1 MASMTQLVENE
12 TVLKSQHI
20 ESEAKDSSIAVKE
33 SHVLNGE
40 DAFAQVSSMSDMAY
54 NITTPTGKT
63 LRCRSKYIG
72 MHSNNLLFIE
82 SPLVTPQEFAVFFQ
96 RGYPIKACAISQKG
110 EGARIYFKSKI
121 EYVVQAGMNSVV
133 IVSLPS
139 ATQIDYKLRSEA
151 RLEISLEGI
160 LEPEERKFLCEIR
173 DISAQGCQVVV
184 NRNAREYKVG
194 NPIELQILSDNMP
207 TVQGIVKN
215 KKRSNQYWKYGVL
228 FDESCR
234 QSSKDLVEN

>member
-1 MASMTQLVENE
+1 MTSRTFLHLYFLSVYALCNIYLDKIINNQGMASMTQLVENE

-160 LEPEERKFLCEIR
+160 LEPEERSFFVKSVIFLH
-173 DISAQGCQVVV
+173 
-184 NRNAREYKVG
+184 KVAKLWST
-194 NPIELQILSDNMP
+194 EMP
-207 TVQGIVKN
+207 
-215 KKRSNQYWKYGVL
+215 
-228 FDESCR
+228 
-234 QSSKDLVEN
+234 ENTK